1 MFINKDNVENI
12 LNDLAKLIKKKN
24 RTKGLSCELII
35 VGGTSILLN
44 YGFRDSTEDIDCY
57 DSNGLL
63 MNEVIDEISK
73 KYSLPRDWIN
83 TSFVHTTSYS
93 PKLIQYSTFYKSYC
107 NGVLI
112 VRTIKDEYL
121 LAMKMVSARKYK
133 NDYSDIAGIIYFLKH
148 NNSSLTFERIE
159 KAIMDLY
166 GNPKLVSQEMIT
178 FVKRE
183 FDSNNNDYE
192 EIKEIEKDNRLI
204 LIKNTE
210 NKDDDNEQSA
220 LDDLKTIK

>member
-1 MFINKDNVENI
+1 MPNTEGPFNPAYSTVKAIYLQSSYNSESLNILVQNTECQFERLELVENV
-12 LNDLAKLIKKKN
+12 ND
-24 RTKGLSCELII
+24 
-35 VGGTSILLN
+35 V
-44 YGFRDSTEDIDCY
+44 F
-57 DSNGLL
+57 
-63 MNEVIDEISK
+63 
-73 KYSLPRDWIN
+73 P
-83 TSFVHTTSYS
+83 
-93 PKLIQYSTFYKSYC
+93 

-192 EIKEIEKDNRLI
+192 EIKEIEKGNRLI
-204 LIKNTE
+204 LIKNIE
-210 NKDDDNEQSA
+210 NKDEKNKRSA